1 MYITHVSYLHDMYM
15 TTTRTKY
22 ITFSILKLEIYMT
35 CLKYIKI
42 GTYSND
48 RCDLIYRR
56 MMTIYTLKCRQ

>member
-42 GTYSND
+42 GTYSNN
-48 RCDLIYRR
+48 RCDLVYEDT
-56 MMTIYTLKCRQ
+56 MMKFTPK